1 MPAQGDVIVVGGAGA
16 VGSMFV
22 DLLRDDGRS
31 VTVLDRTRGSD
42 LVGDISCPDGPVR
55 GALAQAELIVLAV
68 AEQTALAAL
77 PTLTRAARADTLI
90 VDTLSVKSRIAVAV
104 EESGR
109 AGEFLG
115 LNPMFRPS
123 LGPRGRAVIAVP
135 YVDGPRCREF
145 LDEVRS
151 WGASTPVM
159 DPDRHDRL
167 AAATQALTH
176 ASVLAFGL
184 ALTELD
190 VAPELALDVGPPPHR
205 TLSALLARIVT
216 GEPEVY
222 WDVQSGNPYAATA
235 RKALTAAA
243 ARLETATGNFDDF
256 SDLVASAAG
265 ALGNQSEELNEVA
278 ATLFEDLGSHEAER
292 NRE

>member
-1 MPAQGDVIVVGGAGA
+1 MAARGDVIVVGGAGA

-42 LVGDISCPDGPVR
+42 LIGDVSCPDGPILD
-55 GALAQAELIVLAV
+55 ALAQAELIVLAV

-104 EESGR
+104 EESDR
-109 AGEFLG
+109 TGEFLG

-135 YVDGPRCREF
+135 YVDGPLGREF

-176 ASVLAFGL
+176 AAVLAFGL
-184 ALTELD
+184 ALAELD
-190 VAPELALDVGPPPHR
+190 VAPDLMADVGPPPHR
-205 TLSALLARIVT
+205 TLSALLARIVE

-222 WDVQSGNPYAATA
+222 WDVQSGNPYAAAA
-235 RKALTAAA
+235 RKALSAAA
-243 ARLETATGNFDDF
+243 ASVEVATGNFDSF
-256 SDLVASAAG
+256 SNLVASAGG
-265 ALGNQSEELNEVA
+265 ALGNRSEDLNDLCR
-278 ATLFEDLGSHEAER
+278 TLFEDISSREAKHAPD
-292 NRE
+292 